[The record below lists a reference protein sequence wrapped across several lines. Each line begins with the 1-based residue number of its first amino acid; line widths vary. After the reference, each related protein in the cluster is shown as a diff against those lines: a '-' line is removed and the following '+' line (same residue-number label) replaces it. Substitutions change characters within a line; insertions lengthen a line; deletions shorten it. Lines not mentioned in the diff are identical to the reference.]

1 MSTQWDAANPTSSNG
16 VTNQMLLNYERQ
28 ARAAKLPPVTIEDI
42 EQEMLAVAAGRSQ
55 LSYNL
60 QSAATADQLRNWVA
74 IIQGGRKKAK
84 KQPSKGMEGT
94 SEGMNFLSIATSV
107 NAAVPNPASGVHAI
121 VRFIY
126 ERKMLQQVYL
136 PIHQRVPMVRKQL
149 TSCVRFRRFSRRVQL
164 ASLRINWARSGMQR
178 IPRKPMASRRGD
190 RVKG

>member
-16 VTNQMLLNYERQ
+16 VTDQMLLNYERQ
-28 ARAAKLPPVTIEDI
+28 ARAAKLPPITIEDI

-74 IIQGGRKKAK
+74 IIQGDRRKAK
-84 KQPSKGMEGT
+84 KQPSKGMEGA

-107 NAAVPNPASGVHAI
+107 NAVVPNPASGVHAI

-126 ERKMLQQVYL
+126 ERKML
-136 PIHQRVPMVRKQL
+136 KQIQKIQPKGT
-149 TSCVRFRRFSRRVQL
+149 TSKSANKLGAQWD
-164 ASLRINWARSGMQR
+164 AANPTQANG
-178 IPRKPMASRRGD
+178 
-190 RVKG
+190 VKGGK